1 MKEMKLNFFEENDMK
16 KDKDKIEKLR
26 ADLLKYNQYYYTNNE
41 SLISDVEYDMLMNE
55 LKELE
60 EKYPEYKSEAS
71 PTVVV
76 GTSSLRENKFQKVTH
91 RKPMLSLSNTY
102 NEEEIGDFIDRIKKL
117 LPERDDVKYALEL
130 KLDGLSISIQYE
142 KGKLVRGVTRGDGA
156 IGEDVTEN
164 IMEIETIP
172 HTLKEPLDI
181 EIRGEIVLPISRFE
195 SLNERRMEAGE
206 EVFANPRN
214 AASGTLRQ
222 IDASIIK
229 ERGLDCYFYFIVDAK
244 NYGIQTHSESI
255 KYLESLGI
263 KTTGVCEVLDTASAL
278 KKRIDYWEQEKE
290 KLDYETD
297 GMVIKV
303 DNLDLWDELG
313 NTTKSPRW
321 AIAYKFPAKQV
332 TTTLLGIT
340 WQVGRTG
347 KVTPVAELE
356 EVALSGSKVKR
367 ASLHNFH
374 EIERKD
380 IRIGDKVF
388 IEKAAEIIPQVVKS
402 IKEFRD
408 GSEEMIT
415 EPDKCPV
422 CGSPVA
428 REEGQVD
435 IKCTNPVC
443 PGKVKG
449 RIEYFVSRDAMNIGG
464 FGSKMV
470 EKMLELGF
478 IKNVGDIY
486 DLKDHKE
493 DLENIEKMGKRSV
506 ENLLDSIEASKKR
519 EYSKVIYALGIPF
532 IGKYSGKLLAEASRN
547 IDNLMKM
554 EIEELIEIDGIG
566 DKGAKAVYDFL
577 RDEENIELINIL
589 RGHGLQFAMEEKE
602 EEDQSEKIFSGKT
615 FLFTGTFKNFKRE
628 EIKEEIEKLGG
639 KNLSAV
645 SKNLDYLIIG
655 EKAGSKLKKAQE
667 LGTVKILTEEE
678 FVEICKD
685 NNKN

>member
-1 MKEMKLNFFEENDMK
+1 M
-16 KDKDKIEKLR
+16 
-26 ADLLKYNQYYYTNNE
+26 
-41 SLISDVEYDMLMNE
+41 
-55 LKELE
+55 
-60 EKYPEYKSEAS
+60 
-71 PTVVV
+71 
-76 GTSSLRENKFQKVTH
+76 
-91 RKPMLSLSNTY
+91 
-102 NEEEIGDFIDRIKKL
+102 
-117 LPERDDVKYALEL
+117 
-130 KLDGLSISIQYE
+130 
-142 KGKLVRGVTRGDGA
+142 
-156 IGEDVTEN
+156 
-164 IMEIETIP
+164 
-172 HTLKEPLDI
+172 
-181 EIRGEIVLPISRFE
+181 
-195 SLNERRMEAGE
+195 
-206 EVFANPRN
+206 
-214 AASGTLRQ
+214 
-222 IDASIIK
+222 
-229 ERGLDCYFYFIVDAK
+229 
-244 NYGIQTHSESI
+244 
-255 KYLESLGI
+255 
-263 KTTGVCEVLDTASAL
+263 

-303 DNLDLWDELG
+303 DNLDFWDKLG

-356 EVALSGSKVKR
+356 EVSLSGSKVKR

-408 GSEEMIT
+408 GSEKMIT

-519 EYSKVIYALGIPF
+519 DYSKVIYALGIPF
-532 IGKYSGKLLAEASRN
+532 IGKYSGKILAEESRN

-554 EIEELIEIDGIG
+554 EIEE
-566 DKGAKAVYDFL
+566 
-577 RDEENIELINIL
+577 
-589 RGHGLQFAMEEKE
+589 
-602 EEDQSEKIFSGKT
+602 
-615 FLFTGTFKNFKRE
+615 
-628 EIKEEIEKLGG
+628 
-639 KNLSAV
+639 
-645 SKNLDYLIIG
+645 
-655 EKAGSKLKKAQE
+655 
-667 LGTVKILTEEE
+667 
-678 FVEICKD
+678 
-685 NNKN
+685 

>member
-1 MKEMKLNFFEENDMK
+1 M
-16 KDKDKIEKLR
+16 
-26 ADLLKYNQYYYTNNE
+26 
-41 SLISDVEYDMLMNE
+41 
-55 LKELE
+55 
-60 EKYPEYKSEAS
+60 
-71 PTVVV
+71 
-76 GTSSLRENKFQKVTH
+76 
-91 RKPMLSLSNTY
+91 
-102 NEEEIGDFIDRIKKL
+102 
-117 LPERDDVKYALEL
+117 
-130 KLDGLSISIQYE
+130 
-142 KGKLVRGVTRGDGA
+142 
-156 IGEDVTEN
+156 
-164 IMEIETIP
+164 
-172 HTLKEPLDI
+172 
-181 EIRGEIVLPISRFE
+181 
-195 SLNERRMEAGE
+195 
-206 EVFANPRN
+206 
-214 AASGTLRQ
+214 
-222 IDASIIK
+222 
-229 ERGLDCYFYFIVDAK
+229 
-244 NYGIQTHSESI
+244 
-255 KYLESLGI
+255 
-263 KTTGVCEVLDTASAL
+263 LDTASAL

-408 GSEEMIT
+408 GSEKMIT

-519 EYSKVIYALGIPF
+519 DYSKVIYALGIPF

-589 RGHGLQFAMEEKE
+589 KGHGLQFAMEEKE

-615 FLFTGTFKNFKRE
+615 FLFTGTLKSFKRE

-667 LGTVKILTEEE
+667 LGTVKILTEDE
-678 FVEICKD
+678 FVEICKN

>member
-1 MKEMKLNFFEENDMK
+1 M
-16 KDKDKIEKLR
+16 
-26 ADLLKYNQYYYTNNE
+26 
-41 SLISDVEYDMLMNE
+41 
-55 LKELE
+55 
-60 EKYPEYKSEAS
+60 
-71 PTVVV
+71 
-76 GTSSLRENKFQKVTH
+76 
-91 RKPMLSLSNTY
+91 
-102 NEEEIGDFIDRIKKL
+102 
-117 LPERDDVKYALEL
+117 
-130 KLDGLSISIQYE
+130 
-142 KGKLVRGVTRGDGA
+142 
-156 IGEDVTEN
+156 
-164 IMEIETIP
+164 
-172 HTLKEPLDI
+172 
-181 EIRGEIVLPISRFE
+181 
-195 SLNERRMEAGE
+195 
-206 EVFANPRN
+206 
-214 AASGTLRQ
+214 
-222 IDASIIK
+222 
-229 ERGLDCYFYFIVDAK
+229 
-244 NYGIQTHSESI
+244 
-255 KYLESLGI
+255 
-263 KTTGVCEVLDTASAL
+263 
-278 KKRIDYWEQEKE
+278 
-290 KLDYETD
+290 
-297 GMVIKV
+297 
-303 DNLDLWDELG
+303 
-313 NTTKSPRW
+313 
-321 AIAYKFPAKQV
+321 IA
-332 TTTLLGIT
+332 
-340 WQVGRTG
+340 
-347 KVTPVAELE
+347 
-356 EVALSGSKVKR
+356 
-367 ASLHNFH
+367 
-374 EIERKD
+374 
-380 IRIGDKVF
+380 
-388 IEKAAEIIPQVVKS
+388 
-402 IKEFRD
+402 
-408 GSEEMIT
+408 

-470 EKMLELGF
+470 EKMLELSF

-519 EYSKVIYALGIPF
+519 DYSKVIYALGIPF

-589 RGHGLQFAMEEKE
+589 KGHGLQFAMEEKE

-615 FLFTGTFKNFKRE
+615 FLFTGTLKNFKRE

-678 FVEICKD
+678 FVEICKN